1 MIFEIIAVLA
11 GVIAICGF
19 FLFGRF
25 FGHVLYLRI
34 YSDRYTL
41 RDVTKSLEESIS
53 ARSES
58 MPFSHPRALVGD
70 FTNAEVLLRKL
81 AKQMGGFTAPQVVVH
96 PQEQIE
102 GGLTQI
108 EERCLREL
116 VLGGTNARRVLVHV
130 GASLTD
136 SQVHQKLKKA

>member
-11 GVIAICGF
+11 GVIAICGYW
-19 FLFGRF
+19 LFGRY

-34 YSDRYTL
+34 NSDRYTL
-41 RDVTKSLEESIS
+41 RDLTKSVEDSLSAQNES
-53 ARSES
+53 A
-58 MPFSHPRALVGD
+58 PFSHPRALVGD
-70 FTNAEVLLRKL
+70 FTNAEGLLRKL
-81 AKQMGGFTAPQVVVH
+81 AKRMGGFTAPQVVVH

-116 VLGGTNARRVLVHV
+116 VVGGTNARRVVVHV
-130 GASLTD
+130 GYLLTD
-136 SQVHQKLKKA
+136 SQVHEKLKT